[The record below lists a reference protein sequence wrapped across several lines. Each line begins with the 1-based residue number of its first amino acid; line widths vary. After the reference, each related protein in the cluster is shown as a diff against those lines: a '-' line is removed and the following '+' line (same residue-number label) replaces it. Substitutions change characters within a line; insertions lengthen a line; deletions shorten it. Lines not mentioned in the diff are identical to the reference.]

1 MVRRVVWL
9 VLLPLVMGQAPGQS
23 PGRSRGSDVASDP
36 TRPKKERL
44 LAIYLG
50 EAEGYTI
57 YRDASKKEKVELL
70 REPVYVWGNLVRD
83 TQDGAVYVWTCR
95 GRPEVV
101 ATFFSYPQVGPRKLH
116 HELHSL
122 ATTVLDVT
130 RPNEPYWK
138 PEAPGVDFSPLPDA
152 PAPARTASQRLIQMR
167 ALSREFSAS
176 SLDKQEK
183 RWELRL
189 LPQPLFRD
197 QSTDPDVLDGALFT
211 FVTSA
216 GTDPEVML
224 LIEARRKNAG
234 EPHSWQYAIG
244 RFSDLQL
251 WVRHKG
257 KEVATFADMPIGQIQ
272 QDPKYRYHSFKER
285 QIPPVE
291 DPRP

>member
-1 MVRRVVWL
+1 MF
-9 VLLPLVMGQAPGQS
+9 GQAQAQPPEKPKG
-23 PGRSRGSDVASDP
+23 GDVGADL

-57 YRDASKKEKVELL
+57 FRDSSKKEKVELR

-122 ATTVLDVT
+122 STTVIDVT

-138 PEAPGVDFSPLPDA
+138 PEAPGLEFSPLPGA
-152 PAPARTASQRLIQMR
+152 PVPARSASQRLIQMR

-197 QSTDPDVLDGALFT
+197 ESTDPDVLDGALFT
-211 FVTSA
+211 FVSSA

-224 LIEARRKNAG
+224 LIEARRTSAN
-234 EPHSWQYAIG
+234 EPHTWQYAIG
-244 RFSDLQL
+244 RFSDLHL

-257 KEVATFADMPIGQIQ
+257 KEVATFADMSIGQMQ

-285 QIPPVE
+285 QIPPDE
-291 DPRP
+291 DTKP